1 MGCWNGT
8 CYISKLPIF
17 CNEDTVMIL
26 CIKNRFASDTETP
39 QACYP
44 CDIYKPFGYAIYGKY
59 DDYGSVDQIENV
71 DEVVSYLNKFSFK
84 YETRLNDD
92 ITDYKVTT
100 ENLEKFLSAIVSEE
114 IKFEDNL
121 IVPMLI
127 KRPLYDTLVNHVK
140 NRPMYGGETFEH
152 AFNEKILSELHEIK
166 NKGLHLLYDKT
177 QNKID
182 NDEIKDIL
190 CYLVSE
196 ISIAQF
202 TYIRDMSWEIT
213 NNLLLRAILNELNR
227 KSNTYEINKLLE
239 IVCLK
244 TAFTLLR
251 IGYFCITGSGSQSE
265 EMLIHK
271 IVAEFILSECQNRI
285 DEVLEEYSDD
295 EDKPSD
301 DEILSE
307 TLYHC

>member
-17 CNEDTVMIL
+17 CDEDTVMIL
-26 CIKNRFASDTETP
+26 CIKNKFAIDTETP
-39 QACYP
+39 QTCYP

-59 DDYGSVDQIENV
+59 DDYGSIDRIENV

-84 YETRLNDD
+84 YETRFNDD
-92 ITDYKVTT
+92 VTNYQVT
-100 ENLEKFLSAIVSEE
+100 AENLEEFLSAVVSEE

-127 KRPLYDTLVNHVK
+127 KRPLYDTLISHVK
-140 NRPMYGGETFEH
+140 NRPMYSGKTFEH
-152 AFNEKILSELHEIK
+152 EFNEKVLSELHEIK
-166 NKGLHLLYDKT
+166 NKGSQLLHDKT
-177 QNKID
+177 QSKVD
-182 NDEIKDIL
+182 DDEIKDIL

-202 TYIRDMSWEIT
+202 IYVRDMSWEIT
-213 NNLLLRAILNELNR
+213 NNLLLRAILNDLNG

-244 TAFTLLR
+244 TAFRLLR

-285 DEVLEEYSDD
+285 DEFLEEYDDD

-307 TLYHC
+307 TLYCC